1 MESLNIKY
9 RPRTFEDV
17 CGQNITVKLLHKVI
31 ETKKFQNVYLFA
43 GSSGCGKTTTARIF
57 ANSINKGIGSPIE
70 IDAASNNGVD
80 EVRAI
85 IDSAKQRAIVGEYK
99 IFIIDEAHA
108 ITTQG
113 WQAFLKGIEE
123 PPKYTIFI
131 FCTTDPNKIP
141 VTVLN
146 RMQRFNFTPLSLEE
160 VYNRLLY
167 ICQQEHFTNFEQTC
181 DLISKLSNGCMREA
195 ITYLDTISGFS
206 TNLSLDLAK
215 QIFKNVS
222 YETMFKLTWALQN
235 KNEKDLF
242 TILDELVINGQ
253 DLKAFIDTYL
263 TFILDLNKYKIFN
276 TLSVT
281 KIPEYLSSEKN
292 PVVQFTTKDDNF
304 VDFANKLAE
313 TLFKIKSAIKYD
325 QTVKETIIVLLL
337 SFMGVS

>member
-1 MESLNIKY
+1 MISLNIKY
-9 RPRTFEDV
+9 RPKTFEDV
-17 CGQNITVKLLHKVI
+17 SGQNITVKLLHKVI

-57 ANSINKGIGSPIE
+57 ANSINNGVGNPIE

-85 IDSAKQRAIVGEYK
+85 IDSAKQRALAGEYK

-108 ITTQG
+108 ITSQG

-146 RMQRFNFTPLSLEE
+146 RMQRFNFTPLQLEE
-160 VYNRLLY
+160 VYNRLIY

-195 ITYLDTISGFS
+195 ITYLDTISSFS
-206 TNLSLDLAK
+206 TDLSLELAK
-215 QIFKNVS
+215 QIFKNAS

-242 TILDELVINGQ
+242 TILDELVANGQ
-253 DLKAFIDTYL
+253 DLKAFIDSYL
-263 TFILDLNKYKIFN
+263 TFILDLNKYKLFN

-292 PVVQFTTKDDNF
+292 PVVQFTTKDEDFTN
-304 VDFANKLAE
+304 FANTLAE

-325 QTVKETIIVLLL
+325 QTVKETVIVLLL
-337 SFMGVS
+337 SFMR